1 MVLEA
6 EIMIQTVEAII
17 EPDGKVLLLEDVQL
31 TESRRALVTI
41 LEDEPASTVPVTAL
55 LSEHALA
62 EDWNR
67 PEEDEAW
74 SHFQQ
79 DQ

>member
-1 MVLEA
+1 
-6 EIMIQTVEAII
+6 MIQTVEAII

-41 LEDEPASTVPVTAL
+41 LEDEPASTVPITAL
-55 LSEHALA
+55 LSEQALA

-74 SHFQQ
+74 SHLQQ

>member
-1 MVLEA
+1 MIA
-6 EIMIQTVEAII
+6 EECIMIQTVEAII
-17 EPDGKVLLLEDVQL
+17 EPDGKVLLLESINL

-41 LEDEPASTVPVTAL
+41 LEDEPAQSVSTTAL
-55 LSEHALA
+55 LSEKSLA

-74 SHFQQ
+74 SHLQQ
-79 DQ
+79 AR